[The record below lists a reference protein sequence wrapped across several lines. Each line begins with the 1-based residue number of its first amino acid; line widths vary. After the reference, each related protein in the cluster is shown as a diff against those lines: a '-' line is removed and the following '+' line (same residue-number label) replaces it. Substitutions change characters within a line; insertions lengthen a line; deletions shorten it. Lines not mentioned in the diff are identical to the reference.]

1 MKEEAMEH
9 GTRQDAENML
19 QNMLDEAVK
28 SERKARFE
36 LTATLDGLKKDLLE
50 IKAELGIREKADE

>member
-19 QNMLDEAVK
+19 QNMLNEAVK
-28 SERKARFE
+28 AERKARFKLTGNLDE
-36 LTATLDGLKKDLLE
+36 L
-50 IKAELGIREKADE
+50 LGIDEKADE